1 MMSGKSPG
9 LLIWLFFASPR
20 IISRIIKKNAL
31 APGVKRLMDVFQLNQ
46 LLAVCTEVRLRL

>member
-31 APGVKRLMDVFQLNQ
+31 APGVKRLMAVFQLNQ